1 MSRQALG
8 AVAAQGVQAGI
19 SFVLQVLVAQ
29 WLGVAELG
37 RFAILYGLVIVVSGL
52 VTGYVGDSLVVLDR
66 GESRIRSALQGSAL
80 ALIVAGAVAAAVVVA
95 LLGLISPAEAIVFA
109 VAMAVF
115 VTEELLRRLLMA
127 SFSFFRV
134 AAADGIGFAVALA
147 MLLTVQL
154 TIGATLFTFLA
165 AIAVGQLAAI
175 VAAVILLPAT
185 ERRLSPPRRGGY
197 RDVAAYGTWRGMQQL
212 LRPGLL
218 TVLRLAVAA
227 FAGLAA
233 VGLLEAAR
241 VYVAP
246 AMLVIGG
253 LSSYLFVGYARDRD
267 VAVGVRLRRADRAVG
282 WLLAI
287 TVALGIVA
295 LLLLG
300 WAGPLLFGTPL
311 DAIAVAGWLAYAAS
325 VAAVTPYGTLAAVVG
340 KQSLVFG
347 IRAGDTLV
355 AAATLIVALWAGV
368 EPRLLPLL
376 LAVVSVLGG
385 LAIRFLVLARRQPEP
400 A

>member
-1 MSRQALG
+1 MSSQALG
-8 AVAAQGVQAGI
+8 AVTAQGVQAGI

-37 RFAILYGLVIVVSGL
+37 RFAILYGLVIVVSAI

-80 ALIVAGAVAAAVVVA
+80 ALIVVGAIAAALVVA
-95 LLGLISPAEAIVFA
+95 LLGLITPPEALVFA
-109 VAMAVF
+109 LAMAVF

-127 SFSFFRV
+127 SFSFYRV
-134 AAADGIGFAVALA
+134 AAADGIGFAAALA
-147 MLLTVQL
+147 VLLIVELTV
-154 TIGATLFTFLA
+154 GATLFTFLA
-165 AIAVGQLAAI
+165 AIAVGQLVAIGAAI
-175 VAAVILLPAT
+175 LLLPAT

-197 RDVAAYGTWRGMQQL
+197 REVAAYGTWRGMQQL

-267 VAVGVRLRRADRAVG
+267 VAVRIRLRRADRAVG
-282 WLLAI
+282 GLLAV
-287 TVALGIVA
+287 TVALGVVA
-295 LLLLG
+295 LLG

-325 VAAVTPYGTLAAVVG
+325 VAAVTPYGTLAAVIG
-340 KQSLVFG
+340 KQSVVFA

-355 AAATLIVALWAGV
+355 GAGALVVALFAGI

-385 LAIRFLVLARRQPEP
+385 LAIRFLVLTRRQPEP